1 MMGWF
6 SRRMLQLLGWKVR
19 GDEPLRALDQFVIA
33 IGPHTSNWDFPLGIL
48 VRWATGLEKIHFIG
62 KASLFRPPF
71 GWLFRALGGY
81 PVERSASLQQVERYA
96 ALFRAKREFAIVI
109 APEGTR
115 KRVARLKSG
124 YYHIAR
130 LAGVP
135 IVPATIDYPS
145 RTVHF
150 HQAFMP
156 GEKQE
161 EDMAT
166 VEEYISSAKGKYP
179 ELAFKKNPETG
190 N

>member
-19 GDEPLRALDQFVIA
+19 GDEPLRALDQFVVA

-71 GWLFRALGGY
+71 GWLFRVLGGY

-96 ALFRAKREFAIVI
+96 ALFREKREFAIVI

-130 LAGVP
+130 MAGVP

-156 GEKQE
+156 GEKPE
-161 EDMAT
+161 EDMAI

-179 ELAFKKNPETG
+179 ELAFRRSS
-190 N
+190 